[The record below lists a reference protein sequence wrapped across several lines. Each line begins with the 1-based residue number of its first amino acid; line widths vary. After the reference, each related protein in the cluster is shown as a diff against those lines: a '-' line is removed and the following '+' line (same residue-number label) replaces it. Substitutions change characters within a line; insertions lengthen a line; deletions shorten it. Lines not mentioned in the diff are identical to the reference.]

1 MTVLINIIS
10 FLAVFMF
17 IVVVHEF
24 GHFLFA
30 RLFGV
35 KVHEFAIGF
44 GPEIFRKKGK
54 KTDFRINIFPLG
66 GYVRLK
72 GEDPSEEEDPDSLYG
87 ISAWKRFLVVFAGPL
102 FSILAGY
109 LLFVIIISAWGYT
122 PIIIDKVIPNSA
134 AEEAGLKDG
143 DIVLKLNGKYIF
155 DTVDMTDSIRKGRAI
170 ELEILRDGQR
180 MNLVVTPKLSN
191 AQYYLYLKDVR
202 GDIGGKIETVNNLE
216 FETYVKNY
224 KKELVTIKSEAGELN
239 CVIDSLNSL
248 PERYTIGIYYGQ
260 FSNVFAKDVE
270 PFKVGDN
277 LLQVE
282 DMKIQSGTDLLDLVT
297 ALNLKPDELYVVAN
311 GNVVESVVKPLP
323 ERVKVVYSTSNG
335 EIKEIVLD
343 KSKLLEALST
353 PGALKERSTRLKPRG
368 IEGIKLAIAR
378 SNRLALYIWK
388 TLPGIFVGKNI
399 QDVTGPVGMVQI
411 IGQAAQ
417 IGLETILTIVAVITI
432 NLGIFNL
439 FPLPALD
446 GGRIVFALIEMI
458 TRKKINRNVENIIH
472 TIGFFILLGLVIFIT
487 FIDIGRFF
495 R

>member
-297 ALNLKPDELYVVAN
+297 ALNLKPDELYV
-311 GNVVESVVKPLP
+311 
-323 ERVKVVYSTSNG
+323 
-335 EIKEIVLD
+335 
-343 KSKLLEALST
+343 
-353 PGALKERSTRLKPRG
+353 
-368 IEGIKLAIAR
+368 
-378 SNRLALYIWK
+378 
-388 TLPGIFVGKNI
+388 
-399 QDVTGPVGMVQI
+399 
-411 IGQAAQ
+411 
-417 IGLETILTIVAVITI
+417 
-432 NLGIFNL
+432 
-439 FPLPALD
+439 
-446 GGRIVFALIEMI
+446 
-458 TRKKINRNVENIIH
+458 
-472 TIGFFILLGLVIFIT
+472 
-487 FIDIGRFF
+487 
-495 R
+495 